1 MSYHYNEG
9 FETDDDEYHHLDTLE
24 IDRRP
29 SQKFSVLSENPYG
42 SDENY
47 SNVRQR
53 RMDYPEVISMA
64 SVQPAS
70 ARIQHAPEHT
80 ALYREPYNGG
90 FSNLGFE
97 NENERDF
104 VDKPSFISH
113 SQDRYS
119 DSFSAGGDGNSKGS
133 IRSLSQKQMYHSTLP
148 FNLISTEHDIVM
160 ERVNKEE
167 KYALIKKLTA
177 MSNRERNKAIKKLPL
192 VLREKQEI
200 RNTVQ
205 LMVKK
210 ESKTWAT
217 QTGCCA
223 DCLKNTTVSFRR
235 FKETLSEI
243 KQALQLWQKTLKV
256 IGGKFG
262 TSILSYFIFLR
273 WLLAFNIFSFIINFS
288 FITIPQF
295 VDLRPNNL
303 SFTGLELLTG
313 SGYFQETVLYY
324 GFYTNSTIRK
334 DDNFAPYNMQ
344 LAYIF
349 IIGLYLVICFLIL
362 LYSIAKSFRD
372 NFINPV
378 MYSGSA
384 TKLLCSWDFNITHE
398 KAVKLAQQHMSTHI
412 KEDLSEKQEKLVLT
426 SCQQTVH
433 FLIHLTVWIVT
444 TGMAVGCC
452 AAVYYLSESRKELL
466 VNATSDIE
474 SQRESLLQPAV
485 ISLINLIMPF
495 VFSLFELIEKFNS
508 PKHQIYTIIF
518 RNVILKLSI
527 IGVLCQY
534 WFQTIAS
541 GTKCWESFIGQ
552 DIYRLVV
559 FDFIFCLLG
568 SFVGEFLRRIIGTRC
583 CKTLGK
589 PEFDIARNV
598 LDLIY
603 AQTLAW
609 IGIYF
614 SPLLPLI
621 QIIKL
626 FILFY
631 VKKESL
637 RMNCLPPRKAWR
649 ASQMTTVFIFL
660 LFFPSFIGVLVVIGV
675 TVWRRT
681 PSEECGPFQGLN
693 VPFDAISN
701 WIATITGEANLSWVV
716 WIYDNLIKSE
726 LFFFLLTLL
735 ALIITYLYW
744 QIIQGRKIMIKLL
757 QEQIVNGGKDKMFLL
772 QKLRKLQEMDGFNMS
787 HSSVKQYKASDKMQE
802 NAQYSRDTDHH
813 QGAQSGALALAMQAR
828 QQASAEEHEQH
839 LEMNSHSALAL
850 ALKARHQAEVE
861 LDDY

>member
-9 FETDDDEYHHLDTLE
+9 FENDAYHYSDTLE
-24 IDRRP
+24 IDRSRP
-29 SQKFSVLSENPYG
+29 SEKFSVPSKNPYG

-47 SNVRQR
+47 SDVRQR
-53 RMDYPEVISMA
+53 RMDYPEAILMA

-70 ARIQHAPEHT
+70 TNIQHASEHT
-80 ALYREPYNGG
+80 APYREPYNGG

-97 NENERDF
+97 NENDP
-104 VDKPSFISH
+104 PSFISH

-119 DSFSAGGDGNSKGS
+119 DSFSTEADDNSKGTT
-133 IRSLSQKQMYHSTLP
+133 RRNLSQTQMYKSTL
-148 FNLISTEHDIVM
+148 FSTARES
-160 ERVNKEE
+160 VNREE
-167 KYALIKKLTA
+167 KLVLIKKLA
-177 MSNRERNKAIKKLPL
+177 GMPSRERIKAIKKLPKM
-192 VLREKQEI
+192 LREKQEI
-200 RNTVQ
+200 RNRVQ

-210 ESKTWAT
+210 ESKTSGT
-217 QTGCCA
+217 QISCCA
-223 DCLKNTTVSFRR
+223 DCLNSITV
-235 FKETLSEI
+235 L
-243 KQALQLWQKTLKV
+243 
-256 IGGKFG
+256 
-262 TSILSYFIFLR
+262 
-273 WLLAFNIFSFIINFS
+273 
-288 FITIPQF
+288 

-303 SFTGLELLTG
+303 SFSGLELLTG

-334 DDNFAPYNMQ
+334 DENFAPYNMQ

-349 IIGLYLVICFLIL
+349 IIGLYLMICFLIL
-362 LYSIAKSFRD
+362 VYSMAKSFRD

-378 MYSGSA
+378 MYTGNA
-384 TKLLCSWDFNITHE
+384 TKLLCSWDFKITHE
-398 KAVKLAQQHMSTHI
+398 KAVKLAHQNISTHI
-412 KEDLSEKQEKLVLT
+412 KEDLSENQEKLVLT
-426 SCQQTVH
+426 SCQQAIR
-433 FLIHLTVWIVT
+433 FLIHLAIWTVTI
-444 TGMAVGCC
+444 GMAVGCC
-452 AAVYYLSESRKELL
+452 AAVYYLCNSRKKLM
-466 VNATSDIE
+466 VSATSDIE
-474 SQRESLLQPAV
+474 RQRESLLQPAV

-495 VFSLFELIEKFNS
+495 VFSLFGLIEKFQS

-527 IGVLCQY
+527 IGVLCYY
-534 WFQTIAS
+534 WLQTIAL
-541 GTKCWESFIGQ
+541 GIKCWESFIGE

-568 SFVGEFLRRIIGTRC
+568 SFVGEFLRSIIGTRC

-637 RMNCLPPRKAWR
+637 RMNCLPPRKAWK
-649 ASQMTTVFIFL
+649 ASQMTTLFIFL
-660 LFFPSFIGVLVVIGV
+660 LFFPSFTGVLVVIGV

-681 PSEECGPFQGLN
+681 PSEECGPFRGLN

-701 WIATITGEANLSWVV
+701 WISTITGQVNLEWVV

-726 LFFFLLTLL
+726 LFFFILTLL

-772 QKLRKLQEMDGFNMS
+772 QKLHKLQEMDGFNTG
-787 HSSVKQYKASDKMQE
+787 HSSVKQYHKALNKSEE
-802 NAQYSRDTDHH
+802 NVQYSREQP
-813 QGAQSGALALAMQAR
+813 QGLQSGALALAMRAR
-828 QQASAEEHEQH
+828 QQADAEEHEQH
-839 LEMNSHSALAL
+839 LETNAHSALAL
-850 ALKARHQAEVE
+850 ALKARQEAEVDS
-861 LDDY
+861 DDY

>member
-9 FETDDDEYHHLDTLE
+9 FENDAYHYSDTLE

-29 SQKFSVLSENPYG
+29 SEKFSVPSKNPYG

-47 SNVRQR
+47 SDVRQR
-53 RMDYPEVISMA
+53 RMDYPEAILMA

-70 ARIQHAPEHT
+70 TNIQHASEHT
-80 ALYREPYNGG
+80 APYREPYNGG

-97 NENERDF
+97 NENDP
-104 VDKPSFISH
+104 PSFISH

-119 DSFSAGGDGNSKGS
+119 DSFSTEADDNSKGTT
-133 IRSLSQKQMYHSTLP
+133 RRNLSQTQMYKSTL
-148 FNLISTEHDIVM
+148 FSTARES
-160 ERVNKEE
+160 VNREE
-167 KYALIKKLTA
+167 KLVLIKKLA
-177 MSNRERNKAIKKLPL
+177 GMPSRERIKAIKKLPKM
-192 VLREKQEI
+192 LREKQEI
-200 RNTVQ
+200 RNRVQ

-210 ESKTWAT
+210 ESKTSGT
-217 QTGCCA
+217 QISCCA
-223 DCLKNTTVSFRR
+223 DCLNSITVSFRR
-235 FKETLSEI
+235 FKETLSDI

-256 IGGKFG
+256 IGGTFG
-262 TSILSYFIFLR
+262 TSILSYFIFMR

-288 FITIPQF
+288 FITIPQL

-303 SFTGLELLTG
+303 SFSGLELLTG

-334 DDNFAPYNMQ
+334 DENFAPYNMQ

-349 IIGLYLVICFLIL
+349 IIGLYLMICFLIL
-362 LYSIAKSFRD
+362 VYSMAKSFRD

-378 MYSGSA
+378 MYTGNA
-384 TKLLCSWDFNITHE
+384 TKLLCSWDFKITHE
-398 KAVKLAQQHMSTHI
+398 KAVKLAHQNISTHI
-412 KEDLSEKQEKLVLT
+412 KEDLSENQEKLVLT
-426 SCQQTVH
+426 SCQQAIR
-433 FLIHLTVWIVT
+433 FLIHLAIWTVTI
-444 TGMAVGCC
+444 GMAVGCC
-452 AAVYYLSESRKELL
+452 AAVYYLCNSRKKLM
-466 VNATSDIE
+466 VSATSDIE
-474 SQRESLLQPAV
+474 RQRESLLQPAV

-495 VFSLFELIEKFNS
+495 VFSLFGLIEKFQS

-527 IGVLCQY
+527 IGVLCYY
-534 WFQTIAS
+534 WLQTIAL
-541 GTKCWESFIGQ
+541 GIKCWESFIGE

-568 SFVGEFLRRIIGTRC
+568 SFVGEFLRSIIGTRC

-637 RMNCLPPRKAWR
+637 RMNCLPPRKAWK
-649 ASQMTTVFIFL
+649 ASQMTTLFIFL
-660 LFFPSFIGVLVVIGV
+660 LFFPSFTGVLVVIGV

-681 PSEECGPFQGLN
+681 PSEECGPFRGLN

-701 WIATITGEANLSWVV
+701 WISTITGQVNLEWVV

-726 LFFFLLTLL
+726 LFFFILTLL

-772 QKLRKLQEMDGFNMS
+772 QKLHKLQEMDGFNTG
-787 HSSVKQYKASDKMQE
+787 HSSVKQYHKALNKSEE
-802 NAQYSRDTDHH
+802 NVQYSREQP
-813 QGAQSGALALAMQAR
+813 QGLQSGALALAMRAR
-828 QQASAEEHEQH
+828 QQADAEEHEQH
-839 LEMNSHSALAL
+839 LETNAHSALAL
-850 ALKARHQAEVE
+850 ALKARQEAEVDS
-861 LDDY
+861 DDY